1 MMRPV
6 DRTPRNDDYEKMRVL
21 VSDDQQD
28 VLEAI
33 RLLLKGAGHSAE
45 TVDSPRSA
53 LAAVEREP
61 FDLVLMDM
69 NYSRDTTSGDEGL
82 TLLDRLLE
90 RDGSRPVIVM
100 TAWSSV
106 DLAVEAM
113 RRGAAD
119 FIQKPWDNVRLLATI
134 EKQAN
139 RSQQRNTAKSELE
152 IARHVQQRLLPQHA
166 QPLKTLAFAGRC
178 VPARAIGGDYYDFL
192 DLGPGRLGVLLADVS
207 GKGVAGALLTAN
219 LQASFRSQLEL
230 GVKHG
235 KALLSSVNKLFHES
249 TPAEYFA
256 TMFYAE
262 YRDQNRE
269 LRYINCGHPDALLF
283 RANGKMERLEATAL
297 PIGIFSWWKCEE
309 KSVHLGPGDVVV
321 IISDGVLE
329 AGVDGGEEF
338 GEARFKEAV
347 QLSASA
353 GVDALLDQVLDEVHQ
368 FSPGQQSDDVTMV
381 ALKGF

>member
-1 MMRPV
+1 MRI
-6 DRTPRNDDYEKMRVL
+6 L
-21 VSDDQQD
+21 VSDDQVD

-33 RLLLKGAGHSAE
+33 RLLLKGAGHQAE
-45 TVDSPRSA
+45 TADSPRAA
-53 LAAVEREP
+53 LAAAEKSG

-82 TLLDRLLE
+82 ALLDGLLKQ
-90 RDGSRPVIVM
+90 DGSTPVIVM

-113 RRGAAD
+113 RRGAVD
-119 FIQKPWDNVRLLATI
+119 FIQKPWDNARLLATI

-139 RSQQRNTAKSELE
+139 RSQQRKKIKSELE

-166 QPLKTLAFAGRC
+166 QTLRTITYGGRC
-178 VPARAIGGDYYDFL
+178 LPAREIGGDYYDFL

-235 KALLSSVNKLFHES
+235 KALLTSVNKLFHES

-262 YRDQNRE
+262 YRDQGRE
-269 LRYINCGHPDALLF
+269 LRYINCGHPAALLL
-283 RANGKMERLEATAL
+283 RAGGSVEKLEASAL

-309 KSVHLGPGDVVV
+309 KSIPLAPGDLLL
-321 IISDGVLE
+321 IMSDGVLE
-329 AGVDGGEEF
+329 AGVERGEEF
-338 GEARFKEAV
+338 GEQRLIDAARSSPVE
-347 QLSASA
+347 LESS
-353 GVDALLDQVLDEVHQ
+353 LDHILTEVLH
-368 FSPGQQSDDVTMV
+368 FSPGAQGDDVTIV
-381 ALKGF
+381 GLRGI

>member
-1 MMRPV
+1 MYV
-6 DRTPRNDDYEKMRVL
+6 RVL
-21 VSDDQQD
+21 VSDDQPD

-45 TVDSPRSA
+45 TAESPKAA
-53 LAAVEREP
+53 LAAAAQSS
-61 FDLVLMDM
+61 FDLILMDM

-82 TLLDRLLE
+82 ALLDDLLK
-90 RDGSRPVIVM
+90 RDGATPVVVM

-113 RRGAAD
+113 RRGAVD
-119 FIQKPWDNVRLLATI
+119 FIQKPWDNARLLATI
-134 EKQAN
+134 EKQAD
-139 RSQQRNTAKSELE
+139 RSKEKKKARSELE

-166 QPLKTLAFAGRC
+166 QTLRTISYGGRC
-178 VPARAIGGDYYDFL
+178 LPAREIGGDYYDFL
-192 DLGPGRLGVLLADVS
+192 DLGTGRLGVLLADVS

-235 KALLSSVNKLFHES
+235 KALLTSVNKLFHES

-262 YRDQNRE
+262 YRDQGRE
-269 LRYINCGHPDALLF
+269 LRYINCGHPAALLL
-283 RANGKMERLEATAL
+283 RANGTLERLEASAL

-309 KSVHLGPGDVVV
+309 KSVPIGPGDVLLVV
-321 IISDGVLE
+321 SDGVLE
-329 AGVDGGEEF
+329 AGVEQGEEF
-338 GEARFKEAV
+338 GENRLIAA
-347 QLSASA
+347 AAA
-353 GVDALLDQVLDEVHQ
+353 GGSGDMDALLDGILGKVLN
-368 FSPGQQSDDVTMV
+368 FSVGVQGDDVTIV
-381 ALKGF
+381 ALKGC

>member
-1 MMRPV
+1 
-6 DRTPRNDDYEKMRVL
+6 MRVL

-45 TVDSPRSA
+45 IVDSPRAA
-53 LAAVEREP
+53 LAAVEGEP

-82 TLLDRLLE
+82 ALLDRLLQ
-90 RDGSRPVIVM
+90 RDGALPVIVM

-119 FIQKPWDNVRLLATI
+119 FIQKPWDNTRLLATI
-134 EKQAN
+134 EKQAD
-139 RSQQRNTAKSELE
+139 RSRQRKTAKTELE

-166 QPLKTLAFAGRC
+166 QPLQTLTYSGRC

-230 GVKHG
+230 GLKHG

-262 YRDQNRE
+262 YRDQTRE
-269 LRYINCGHPDALLF
+269 FRYINCGHPGALLF
-283 RANGKMERLEATAL
+283 RRSGEVERMEATAL
-297 PIGIFSWWKCEE
+297 PIGVFNWWKCEE
-309 KSVHLGPGDVVV
+309 KAVQLAPDDVVV

-329 AGVDGGEEF
+329 AGIDEREEF
-338 GEARFKEAV
+338 GEARLIEAV
-347 QLSASA
+347 KKAGSSAATGS
-353 GVDALLDQVLDEVHQ
+353 VDALLDGVLNEVQ
-368 FSPGQQSDDVTMV
+368 RFSPGVQSDDVTIV
-381 ALKGF
+381 AMRAN